1 VPSIGRRTRK
11 DPVAYLPNELLG
23 RLVGFR
29 MYSVTLVM
37 DYVQLGFDS
46 ASEETATMNCDVWP
60 EITVDGA
67 VFHEPDLG
75 YTDALRGLIPGIV
88 LETRESTGLGLLLVL
103 DTGSIRLHPRIEE
116 VHAEIA
122 MLSGFSDGS
131 WMVWRPGEDSFEDIR

>member
-1 VPSIGRRTRK
+1 MRK
-11 DPVAYLPNELLG
+11 DPVAYVPNQLLS

-46 ASEETATMNCDVWP
+46 ASAETATMNCDVWP
-60 EITVDGA
+60 EVTVEGG

-75 YTDALRGLIPGIV
+75 YTDSLRRLIPGIV